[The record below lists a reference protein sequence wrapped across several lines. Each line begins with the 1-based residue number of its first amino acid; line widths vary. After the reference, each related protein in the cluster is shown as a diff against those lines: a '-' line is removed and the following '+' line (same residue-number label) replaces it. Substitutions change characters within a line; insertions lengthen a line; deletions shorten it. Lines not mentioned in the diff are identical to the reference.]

1 METVARQT
9 PSPSLHAGLRYA
21 RALLAAGGQ
30 ADGRF
35 QAALQSGPS
44 AGPFLRARVQL
55 AYGKWLHQH
64 RHDAAARTPLRAAV
78 EAFDAL
84 GVIPWSDRA
93 RQQLRAT
100 GEKSRPRLPGV
111 RDQLTPQELQ
121 IAQLAADGLTNREIG
136 QKLYLSHRTIG
147 SHLYRIFPKLD
158 IASRAQLASRLDA
171 D

>member
-1 METVARQT
+1 V
-9 PSPSLHAGLRYA
+9 
-21 RALLAAGGQ
+21 
-30 ADGRF
+30 
-35 QAALQSGPS
+35 
-44 AGPFLRARVQL
+44 RARVQL

-64 RHDAAARTPLRAAV
+64 RHDAAARTPLRAAI

-84 GVIPWSDRA
+84 GVIPWSEKA

-100 GEKSRPRLPGV
+100 GEKGRPRIPEA
-111 RDQLTPQELQ
+111 RDRLTPQELL
-121 IAQLAADGLTNREIG
+121 IAQMAAGGLTNREIG

-158 IASRAQLASRLDA
+158 ITSRAQLASRLDA